1 MTVPQLT
8 RASHREI
15 AALAIPAMAALA
27 ADPLL
32 SLVDTALVG
41 RLGAVPLAAL
51 GVSTAVFTT
60 VFWLFNFLTYGTTA
74 EIARLR
80 GAGQPVAAGRHAVQA
95 LWLALLCGLLVT
107 SVLVLAAPV
116 ILRAMGAEG
125 AVLTDALSY
134 LRVRALAAVPVMIVA
149 VGHGAFRGLKDTRT
163 PLWIAVAA
171 NVTNAFASWALIYPA
186 GLGIAG
192 AAWGTVLAQ
201 SGAAIAFLVLGQL
214 RLRPDVLRLDL
225 GAMRGIV
232 SISRDLFLRTAAL
245 LGGVLVTTGVAAR
258 MGVVTLAGH
267 QIIRELWSLQGLVLD
282 GFAIAGQALIATAL
296 GAGRPDVAR
305 ADARRL
311 TVYGLG
317 AGALLGLIH
326 LALAG
331 PLPRIFTTEAEI
343 LSAVGDAWWVLA
355 VLLPAAGV
363 VFVLDGVLMG
373 AADFRFLL
381 GSTALASFGGLVPF
395 ALLALALDAGLI
407 GLWWGMGV
415 LMVIRLV
422 TTLIRLRGERWTALA
437 DASVT

>member
-1 MTVPQLT
+1 MSSLIT

-15 AALAIPAMAALA
+15 VALSIPAMAALA

-41 RLGAVPLAAL
+41 RLGAVPLAAM

-80 GAGQPVAAGRHAVQA
+80 GAGEAPSAGRHVVQA

-107 SVLVLAAPV
+107 AVLLLAAPL
-116 ILRAMGAEG
+116 ILAAMGAKGE
-125 AVLTDALSY
+125 VLDQALSY

-163 PLWIAVAA
+163 PLWIAVA
-171 NVTNAFASWALIYPA
+171 TNLVNGFASWALIYPA

-192 AAWGTVLAQ
+192 AAWGAVGAQ
-201 SGAAIAFLVLGQL
+201 SGAALTFLLLGRA
-214 RLRPDVLRLDL
+214 RLRPSTLRLDPA
-225 GAMRGIV
+225 AMRRIV
-232 SISRDLFLRTAAL
+232 TISRDLFLRTATL
-245 LGGVLVTTGVAAR
+245 LGGVLVATSVAAR
-258 MGVVTLAGH
+258 MGVVTVAAH

-282 GFAIAGQALIATAL
+282 GFAIAGQALVATAA
-296 GAGRPDVAR
+296 GAARPDVAR

-311 TVYGLG
+311 TVYGLA
-317 AGALLGLIH
+317 AGVLLGLLH
-326 LALAG
+326 LSLAG
-331 PLPRIFTTEAEI
+331 VLPRLFTTDPRI
-343 LSAVGDAWWVLA
+343 LAAVGEVWWVLA
-355 VLLPAAGV
+355 ALLPAAGV
-363 VFVLDGVLMG
+363 VFVLDGILMG

-381 GSTALASFGGLVPF
+381 GSTALASLGGLVPVS
-395 ALLALALDAGLI
+395 LLALRLDAGLVA
-407 GLWWGMGV
+407 LWWAMGV

-422 TTLIRLRGERWTALA
+422 TTLQRLRGGGWLLQRRT
-437 DASVT
+437 DA